1 MKISVQ
7 RLFDDCEDETV
18 QLTTDADTAAILKKT
33 MEKLP
38 KARKKRPLR
47 LILIAAAAVAVLCG
61 AAAVAHYASIAPNDR
76 QYLSPDVRVYDAE
89 TGQTVIK
96 DVPFEWDDGI
106 RFDTGGKTSGKRCGV
121 QLGWLPEERKH
132 TGFTTTVYDRLAYNT
147 PYVANALS
155 DEDKALAQEAI
166 TYTFDAL
173 SLNDDN
179 SLAKTYGVECY
190 SADTV
195 GSCDFLCGGT
205 DTELVKEG
213 MINNLYAV
221 WVMSR
226 YTSHYAETGEEVE
239 LELPMLF
246 LYDPEKLC
254 VVSISADWDIAE
266 KIAAGLTIVETTVDT
281 PAPSDRGFVWTGGV
295 G

>member
-1 MKISVQ
+1 MKISVP

-18 QLTTDADTAAILKKT
+18 QLTADADTAAILKKT

-38 KARKKRPLR
+38 NARKKHPLR
-47 LILIAAAAVAVLCG
+47 LIVIAAAAVAVLCG

-96 DVPFEWDDGI
+96 DIPFEWNDGI

-121 QLGWLPEERKH
+121 QLGWLPEDRKH
-132 TGFTTTVYDRLAYNT
+132 EGSMVTVYDQLAYND
-147 PYVANALS
+147 PSAANALS
-155 DEDKALAQEAI
+155 DEDKALAQEAV
-166 TYTFDAL
+166 TYTYDGLGPGEGAW
-173 SLNDDN
+173 
-179 SLAKTYGVECY
+179 ARAYGVECY

-205 DTELVKEG
+205 STELVKEG
-213 MINNLYAV
+213 TINGLYAV

-226 YTSHYAETGEEVE
+226 YTRHDAVNDEDIE
-239 LELPMLF
+239 LEMPLIF

-254 VVSISADWDIAE
+254 VVTICADWDIAE
-266 KIAAGLTIVETTVDT
+266 KIAAGLRIVETTINT
-281 PAPSDRGFVWTGGV
+281 PAPSARGFVWAGGV